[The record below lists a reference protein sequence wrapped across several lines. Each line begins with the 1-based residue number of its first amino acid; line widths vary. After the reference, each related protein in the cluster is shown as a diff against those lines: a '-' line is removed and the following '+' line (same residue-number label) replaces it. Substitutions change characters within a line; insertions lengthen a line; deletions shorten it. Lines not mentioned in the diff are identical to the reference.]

1 MKNLL
6 LLLCFLPIINNLI
19 AQNNVIHQG
28 VFYDLSLNKLQLEQK
43 VLVKER
49 FPVDVKVSFLSYI
62 EEKDV
67 PVIHEKLGNKYYLTI
82 RESVVKSALR
92 IVFGKYKLE
101 EILVLKRELFENELM
116 MLITNDLQ
124 KYYIHCDKL
133 VIESIMPSNEIQLA
147 LEAKYIALQEEQKQ
161 MHLKEVEKQKLE
173 ILNMRAKAEAE
184 RNLILDKSL
193 TEKVLQQKYI
203 ETLEKL
209 AKSEN
214 AKVIIFSD
222 EKMKIPQMLKE
233 E

>member
-67 PVIHEKLGNKYYLTI
+67 PEIHEKLGNKYYLTI